1 MSPALAF
8 QYLLWML
15 IVITKGEM
23 LLGDDR
29 HKAQRGLAVLL
40 GIIILQ
46 LWKAANAIFWFAQN
60 DRII

>member
-8 QYLLWML
+8 QYFLWML
-15 IVITKGEM
+15 IVITKGGN

-29 HKAQRGLAVLL
+29 HKTQRDVAVLL

-46 LWKAANAIFWFAQN
+46 LWKVANAIFWFAQN